1 MSPAQSVIE
10 GEHEDQEAEVEEEEV
25 DVEEQEL
32 DEEAMVGQIIQLM
45 EMIADREE

>member
-1 MSPAQSVIE
+1 MSPAQFVIE

-32 DEEAMVGQIIQLM
+32 DDEATVGQISAHG
-45 EMIADREE
+45 MIADREE